1 MDKAERLL
9 DLVALLLDAREPVSF
24 AELRD
29 LFPDEYGGSRA
40 AAERKLERDKAELL
54 DLGVPIEYV
63 APEQL
68 DERDLGGYRIDRKT
82 FFLPDPRLLPE
93 ESAALYAAGAAAL
106 ATREFPFAQD
116 LQHALRKIS
125 LAGDTHAVGNEAAR
139 RLLVVRPGDPL
150 RVEKLRTLG
159 DAVARRKRVHIHYEA
174 PPGLDGKPGNR
185 TERDVEPWGL
195 AFRGRA
201 WRLVGRD
208 PEKGQRV
215 FLVERIAR
223 IEVNPQKP
231 HTPDFDPPEDFDA
244 GDAAARS
251 SKPWLWEHHAPE
263 QVA

>member
-40 AAERKLERDKAELL
+40 AAERKLERDKADLL

-106 ATREFPFAQD
+106 ATREFPARGIRSGRRSCARWATRSPAASASTSITKRRRD
-116 LQHALRKIS
+116 STASPATAPSGTSSRGAS
-125 LAGDTHAVGNEAAR
+125 L
-139 RLLVVRPGDPL
+139 
-150 RVEKLRTLG
+150 
-159 DAVARRKRVHIHYEA
+159 
-174 PPGLDGKPGNR
+174 
-185 TERDVEPWGL
+185 
-195 AFRGRA
+195 F
-201 WRLVGRD
+201 
-208 PEKGQRV
+208 
-215 FLVERIAR
+215 
-223 IEVNPQKP
+223 
-231 HTPDFDPPEDFDA
+231 
-244 GDAAARS
+244 AAAPGGWWAATRRRDSGCSWWSGSRGSRS
-251 SKPWLWEHHAPE
+251 IR
-263 QVA
+263 